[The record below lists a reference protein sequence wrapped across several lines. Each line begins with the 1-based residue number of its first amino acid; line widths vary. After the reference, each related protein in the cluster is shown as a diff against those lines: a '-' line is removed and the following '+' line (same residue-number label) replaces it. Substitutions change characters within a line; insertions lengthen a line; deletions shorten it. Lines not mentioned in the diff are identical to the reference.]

1 MIKVTET
8 GKKGCTIEIAGPADL
23 LCKEYVALT
32 LRLTEVAPQIIATA
46 GCILS
51 EVKKNDKAD
60 INNN

>member
-8 GKKGCTIEIAGPADL
+8 GKKGCTIEISGPADL

-32 LRLTEVAPQIIATA
+32 LRLTELAPQIIATA

-51 EVKKNDKAD
+51 EVNND
-60 INNN
+60 

>member
-1 MIKVTET
+1 MIKVTEA
-8 GKKGCTIEIAGPADL
+8 GKKGCTIEIAGPAEL

-51 EVKKNDKAD
+51 EVTNDKTD

>member
-8 GKKGCTIEIAGPADL
+8 GKKGCTIEIAGPVDL

-51 EVKKNDKAD
+51 EVNNDKAD

>member
-8 GKKGCTIEIAGPADL
+8 GKKGCTIEIAGPVDL

-32 LRLTEVAPQIIATA
+32 LRLMEVAPQIIATA

-51 EVKKNDKAD
+51 EVTNDKTD